1 MDSSKHSP
9 TPWFAKRNGFSTVYI
24 ESRLR
29 PGVLQEVAACGPT
42 EAGSESQDANAAFI
56 VRAAN
61 SHDRLIAALKT
72 LDECYCEIGAPMTS
86 ADRLRHRKA
95 IIETRAALAA
105 AGA

>member
-1 MDSSKHSP
+1 MGTHST
-9 TPWFAKRNGFSTVYI
+9 TPWHVTSGGFIDSETDRVACMF
-24 ESRLR
+24 
-29 PGVLQEVAACGPT
+29 PGCET
-42 EAGSESQDANAAFI
+42 ANAAFI
-56 VRAAN
+56 VRAVN